1 MSRLDPTVLALCA
14 AALVAGCAGGSP
26 STAGSSAGSTRAA
39 SASSTSGSAGGA
51 SGSRGG
57 MSFFVTSA
65 NPGQGANFGGIAGAD
80 RHCQALAAGAG
91 AGGRQ
96 WRAYLSTTSAGG
108 GTAVNARD
116 RIGRGPWQNAKGQ
129 TIATSV
135 DQLHGQNNLN
145 KQTAL
150 TEKGDGV
157 SGSGDPV
164 NTHDILTGSTPEGRA
179 STATG
184 DTTCRNWT
192 SGTDGSA
199 IVGHHDRRG
208 LRDDEPSR
216 SWNSSHGSRGCS
228 MDALKA
234 SGGAGLLYC
243 FAAD

>member
-1 MSRLDPTVLALCA
+1 MSRFHPTVLALCA
-14 AALVAGCAGGSP
+14 AALVAGCAGS
-26 STAGSSAGSTRAA
+26 STSAGSTRTA
-39 SASSTSGSAGGA
+39 SASGTSGTAGTTSGA
-51 SGSRGG
+51 RGG

-80 RHCQALAAGAG
+80 RHCQALASTAG

-116 RIGRGPWQNAKGQ
+116 RIGRGPWQNAKGE

-135 DQLHGQNNLN
+135 DQLHGQQNNLT

-150 TEKGDGV
+150 TEKGAGV
-157 SGSGDPV
+157 PGNGDPV

-208 LRDDEPSR
+208 LRDDEPSK
-216 SWNSSHGSRGCS
+216 SWNSSHGSRGCG